1 VGAVGLRSAVAILLA
16 VSGATLLVSSAHAET
31 ETTAATEL
39 EAPDGADPEA
49 GDAKSSTSHAERR
62 SEQRELQARRWEERF
77 AHVRAVL
84 FDGIELSAEQSRGV
98 DAIIEAQIEHGRRAA
113 ELRAELET
121 ARQYDDAD
129 DTEWIRV
136 IREDI
141 AELRQQRKGPNE
153 GMEEMRAL
161 LSEEQRATFDMNR
174 ARLAAEGQEP
184 QERRRRRKPRAGAEV
199 EDE

>member
-1 VGAVGLRSAVAILLA
+1 VGAECLRGAVVILLA
-16 VSGATLLVSSAHAET
+16 VSGVTLLVGSANAEA
-31 ETTAATEL
+31 TATPRTEL
-39 EAPDGADPEA
+39 ETPDSADLEA
-49 GDAKSSTSHAERR
+49 SDAKPSTSDAERR
-62 SEQRELQARRWEERF
+62 SEQRELQAQRWEERF

-84 FDGIELSAEQSRGV
+84 FDGIELSEEQSRGV
-98 DAIIEAQIEHGRRAA
+98 DAIIEAQVKHGRRSA

-129 DTEWIRV
+129 DTEWIRA
-136 IREDI
+136 IRADI
-141 AELRQQRKGPNE
+141 GELRKQRKGPNE
-153 GMEEMRAL
+153 SMEEMRAL

-184 QERRRRRKPRAGAEV
+184 QEKRRRRKPRAGAEV